1 MTDAENMNEID
12 EPLGQVKSSRPWLIL
27 SLLLVVIAI
36 TVLSVISDEWR
47 DNRSIKTVRVFG
59 CSMLSKNVIAD
70 LVRDS
75 VKYLQ
80 IKDIDISN
88 LVKIVK
94 QNSFVADVRFNPLF
108 NGEFQVF
115 ITERVPVAVTVDMDG
130 GLVFSD
136 SYGSVF
142 PFISDTVT
150 FDYPVIRGVIGTERF
165 ISTAYLLNR
174 ILNENPEYSSII
186 SEIMPGRGKETFDII
201 TSDYG
206 YRIIIDS
213 KSDLGEQLAKYYTFL
228 SSSICGNEKI
238 KIEYIDL
245 RWEKRL
251 VIGKLA

>member
-94 QNSFVADVRFNPLF
+94 QNNFVADVRFNPLF

-130 GLVFSD
+130 
-136 SYGSVF
+136 
-142 PFISDTVT
+142 
-150 FDYPVIRGVIGTERF
+150 
-165 ISTAYLLNR
+165 
-174 ILNENPEYSSII
+174 
-186 SEIMPGRGKETFDII
+186 
-201 TSDYG
+201 
-206 YRIIIDS
+206 
-213 KSDLGEQLAKYYTFL
+213 
-228 SSSICGNEKI
+228 
-238 KIEYIDL
+238 
-245 RWEKRL
+245 
-251 VIGKLA
+251 